1 MSDPIPDLEPDG
13 ALLPNAPHACTD
25 RSCPPVSPT
34 VTDPA
39 GEPVVR
45 PTGESAVP
53 RTAASAAG
61 EPPGRTRIPREIW
74 VLIAAA
80 FVIALGFGLITPVLP
95 EFARSFGVGA
105 TASSVVVSAFAFF
118 RLCFAPGGGRL
129 IARFGERPVY
139 ISGLLIVAV
148 STGATAFAGS
158 YWQLLLFRGLGGIGS
173 VMFTVSAVALIVR
186 LAPPEIRGRVSSAYG
201 SAFLLGG
208 IGGPVVGGTLG
219 GLGLR
224 VPFIVYAVALL
235 LAATI
240 VAVAIPSGAL
250 RPAPDEPVRPTMT
263 VRDGLADPA
272 YRSALASYFA
282 NGWANFGVRNA
293 ILPLFAAAMVLDE
306 PWVAGTALA
315 VFAAGNAVGLT
326 FSGRL
331 ADTVGRR
338 PFIIAGLLVS
348 GAATLVTGLATSLVL
363 LIAVSVVAGL
373 GAGTLNPAQQ
383 AAVADV
389 VGRERNGGPALAAV
403 QMSSDAGSI
412 VGPILAGLLVDH
424 VSYEAAFLVTGVI
437 SLLAALPWLRTR
449 DTLRRAAPTS
459 VA

>member
-13 ALLPNAPHACTD
+13 ALLPNHPAACTD
-25 RSCPPVSPT
+25 PRCTSPA
-34 VTDPA
+34 PA
-39 GEPVVR
+39 EAR
-45 PTGESAVP
+45 PAP
-53 RTAASAAG
+53 
-61 EPPGRTRIPREIW
+61 PPGVTPRIPREIW

-95 EFARSFGVGA
+95 EFAQSFGVGA

-118 RLCFAPGGGRL
+118 RLVFAPGGGRL
-129 IARFGERPVY
+129 IARVGERPVY
-139 ISGLLIVAV
+139 LTGLLIVAV

-186 LAPPEIRGRVSSAYG
+186 LAPAQIRGRVSSAYG

-224 VPFIVYAVALL
+224 VPFIVYAVTLL

-240 VAVAIPSGAL
+240 VAVAIPGHAL
-250 RPAPDEPVRPTMT
+250 QPAPDEPERPTMT
-263 VRDGLADPA
+263 VREGLADPA

-293 ILPLFAAAMVLDE
+293 ILPLFAAAVVGDE
-306 PWVAGTALA
+306 PWVAGTALG
-315 VFAAGNAVGLT
+315 VFAAGNALGLSV
-326 FSGRL
+326 SGRL

-338 PFIIAGLLVS
+338 PFILTGLAVS
-348 GAATLVTGLATSLVL
+348 GVATLFTGLATNLFL
-363 LIAVSVVAGL
+363 LIAISVVAGV

-389 VGRERNGGPALAAV
+389 VGRHRNGGPALAAV
-403 QMSSDAGSI
+403 QMSSDAGAI
-412 VGPILAGLLVDH
+412 VGPVLAGLLVDQA
-424 VSYEAAFLVTGVI
+424 SYESAFVVTGLI
-437 SLLAALPWLRTR
+437 SLAAALPWLRTR
-449 DTLRRAAPTS
+449 DTLRRP
-459 VA
+459 